1 MSNLHQVIY
10 ISMATKMMS
19 EEDMQRLLHQAKRN
33 NDQTGITGIL
43 LYRSGLFMQ
52 YLEGTK
58 NAVQNLYT
66 LYTKIKNDRRHTSL
80 IKMHEKAISERVF
93 KNWAMEFHYIENI
106 HSLLNFDAYLRSHI
120 DDNAKESN
128 RRAIYKFIMS
138 FDQRN

>member
-19 EEDMQRLLHQAKRN
+19 TQDMQRLLHQATTN
-33 NDQTGITGIL
+33 NNKTGITGIL

-58 NAVQNLYT
+58 NVVQS

-80 IKMHEKAISERVF
+80 IKMHDKPISERVF
-93 KNWAMEFHYIENI
+93 KNWAMEFRHLKNI
-106 HSLLNFDAYLRSHI
+106 NSLLSFDAYLRSHI
-120 DDNAKESN
+120 DDNAKECN
-128 RRAIYKFIMS
+128 RRAVYNFIMS